1 MHKNRNSFL
10 SLFFCCAVI
19 AGCATQTRVVRTET
33 AYEQPTAESTVV
45 RKTEST
51 ERRTETRQEGGL
63 ISGTVDIVGK
73 TVALPF
79 KVVGGLID
87 VIF

>member
-1 MHKNRNSFL
+1 M
-10 SLFFCCAVI
+10 I
-19 AGCATQTRVVRTET
+19 AGCATQTRVVKTET
-33 AYEQPTAESTVV
+33 TYEEPTAESAVV

>member
-1 MHKNRNSFL
+1 
-10 SLFFCCAVI
+10 
-19 AGCATQTRVVRTET
+19 VVKTET
-33 AYEQPTAESTVV
+33 TYEEPTAESAGV

-87 VIF
+87 VVF

>member
-1 MHKNRNSFL
+1 LEFSSIFIFL
-10 SLFFCCAVI
+10 LRRDRGLRDTNQSGQDGDDLRGAD
-19 AGCATQTRVVRTET
+19 R
-33 AYEQPTAESTVV
+33 ESAVV

>member
-1 MHKNRNSFL
+1 
-10 SLFFCCAVI
+10 
-19 AGCATQTRVVRTET
+19 VVRTET
-33 AYEQPTAESTVV
+33 AYEEPTAESAVV